1 MKARMF
7 LLTYK
12 LGYPPLEL
20 GISLMTKVKAIDLDT
35 GQIVLETRT
44 IPIPPNKILD
54 GVKIVLGSSKGD
66 SIGRSVYHSLE
77 KKDPH
82 FHNVFQSRI
91 LISRKFDSS
100 WDFALDNTDPIPL
113 QALIPLLDGLL
124 SSLDGDLMIEPD
136 EERPPPQST

>member
-1 MKARMF
+1 
-7 LLTYK
+7 
-12 LGYPPLEL
+12 
-20 GISLMTKVKAIDLDT
+20 
-35 GQIVLETRT
+35 
-44 IPIPPNKILD
+44 
-54 GVKIVLGSSKGD
+54 
-66 SIGRSVYHSLE
+66 
-77 KKDPH
+77 
-82 FHNVFQSRI
+82 VFQSRI